1 MSGGSLDYVCYR
13 LDDAID
19 IVASRAK
26 TVLQKAFTAHLR
38 DVSKALHD
46 LEWVFSGDYGEGDE
60 TEALSK
66 VVNKKMELEVATN
79 DARIALKQ
87 LQDVLAALDA

>member
-1 MSGGSLDYVCYR
+1 MSGGSLDYVCYKVG
-13 LDDAID
+13 DAADSIE
-19 IVASRAK
+19 ARA
-26 TVLQKAFTAHLR
+26 TTPLQKAFAAHLR